1 MGKQGNDLLDI
12 IIESIDKDK
21 EEIVEKWIEKQELNS
36 FSKKMFN
43 RKSKGILTVFGKK
56 ILEHLFDI
64 ISDDKAGI
72 FDAVTIIIDY
82 FLNKNFNLVDMYRN
96 YADLKNVTL
105 FYYIEKFPELKDKF
119 YYPLANLFDKN
130 FTIFIN
136 EFLSN
141 RVTDSSNNKQEK
153 SHKKYEYSLDE
164 IEKEKSYKEKDVFS
178 YIKTEKKLESIKKD
192 IRFTKK
198 ETVSATEFVEDLDY
212 TVFDKVDSML
222 EDVDDLMVLLY
233 SLEDSNNTKKSIEI
247 IEKIKQYLDEIPE
260 LLVSLGVFE
269 IIERSFAHLIEFL
282 STITEE
288 MLQDKDKKSLL
299 VNLLLAL
306 INDFENWLK
315 VIFID
320 KSAQDIHYFDAS
332 FRANILKI
340 ENIFTEEDSANNDE
354 KEECEMEFF

>member
-1 MGKQGNDLLDI
+1 
-12 IIESIDKDK
+12 
-21 EEIVEKWIEKQELNS
+21 
-36 FSKKMFN
+36 MFN

-64 ISDDKAGI
+64 ISNDKAGI

-96 YADLKNVTL
+96 YADLKNITL
-105 FYYIEKFPELKDKF
+105 FYYIEKYPELKDQF

-136 EFLSN
+136 EFLLN
-141 RVTDSSNNKQEK
+141 RVTDSLNNKQEK
-153 SHKKYEYSLDE
+153 SHKKYEYNLDE

-178 YIKTEKKLESIKKD
+178 YIKTEKKLGSIKKD
-192 IRFTKK
+192 IRFTKRDSI
-198 ETVSATEFVEDLDY
+198 SATEFMMDIDDIIV
-212 TVFDKVDSML
+212 DKIEYIL
-222 EDVDDLMVLLY
+222 EDIDNTIILLY
-233 SLEDSNNTKKSIEI
+233 SLEESDNSKKSIEI

-282 STITEE
+282 STITED
-288 MLQDKDKKSLL
+288 MLEDNNKKLLL
-299 VNLLLAL
+299 VNLLISL

-315 VIFID
+315 VIFIEQT
-320 KSAQDIHYFDAS
+320 AQDIHYFDA
-332 FRANILKI
+332 
-340 ENIFTEEDSANNDE
+340 
-354 KEECEMEFF
+354 